1 MKLKLTI
8 QDAVYHRNG
17 ISGTEF
23 YAVLFKTKEY
33 GNMLGTVFSEPG
45 CCAIYQLK
53 DGINIHECWHGDHF
67 EKALWEATAKFLNR
81 KLLFS

>member
-8 QDAVYHRNG
+8 QDAVYPRNG

-23 YAVLFKTKEY
+23 
-33 GNMLGTVFSEPG
+33 
-45 CCAIYQLK
+45 YQLK
-53 DGINIHECWHGDHF
+53 DGINIHECWRGDHF

-81 KLLFS
+81 KLLFG